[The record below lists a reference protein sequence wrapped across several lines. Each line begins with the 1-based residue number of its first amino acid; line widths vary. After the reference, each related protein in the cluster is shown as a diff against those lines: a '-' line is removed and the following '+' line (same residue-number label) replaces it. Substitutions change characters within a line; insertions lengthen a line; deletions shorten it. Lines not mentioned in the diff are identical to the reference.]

1 MNASE
6 LMMIAGDV
14 VGGGDGRALL
24 AVALLIAIAGMAIAI
39 LGGGDSRRRCLDQ
52 FERMP

>member
-14 VGGGDGRALL
+14 LGGGDGRALL
-24 AVALLIAIAGMAIAI
+24 AVALLVALAGLAIAI
-39 LGGGDSRRRCLDQ
+39 LGVNDSRPRELDQ
-52 FERMP
+52 YERMM